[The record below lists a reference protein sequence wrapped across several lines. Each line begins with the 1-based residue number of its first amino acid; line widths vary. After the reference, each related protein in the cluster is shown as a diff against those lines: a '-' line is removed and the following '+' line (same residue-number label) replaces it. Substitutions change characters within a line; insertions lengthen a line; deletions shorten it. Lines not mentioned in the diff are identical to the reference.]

1 MVKHR
6 YYLPGLIILSS
17 LLGLFPT
24 VVDIGKYG
32 PVRLF
37 IPTVGEGLLIGTAL
51 FILCASCIKKSQ
63 SDGVIYLGWAVT
75 FAVLFYVA
83 TIISGGWLVYTRM
96 SWICP
101 FLMTSDP
108 NQCAIAFSVFRST
121 VELSFLVEIYIWGL
135 IYEKQIGRS
144 LVYRKG
150 PSIWSKH

>member
-37 IPTVGEGLLIGTAL
+37 IPTVGEGLLICTAL

-75 FAVLFYVA
+75 FAVLLCGYHYFWWV
-83 TIISGGWLVYTRM
+83 V
-96 SWICP
+96 
-101 FLMTSDP
+101 
-108 NQCAIAFSVFRST
+108 
-121 VELSFLVEIYIWGL
+121 GL
-135 IYEKQIGRS
+135 HANV
-144 LVYRKG
+144 LDL
-150 PSIWSKH
+150 PLLDDF